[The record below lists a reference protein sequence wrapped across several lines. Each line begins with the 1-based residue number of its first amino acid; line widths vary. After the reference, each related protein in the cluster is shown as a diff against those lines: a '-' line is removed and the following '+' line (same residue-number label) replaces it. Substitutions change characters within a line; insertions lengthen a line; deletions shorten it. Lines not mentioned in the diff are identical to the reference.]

1 MAKIN
6 NYIHR
11 SSVNYVL
18 SFLQAQTG
26 YFTNN
31 LDNLNLLSAN
41 LGQLYVEL
49 SLLFCCFSR
58 ASCCYNNA
66 SCCRYT
72 ELLLASLYEII

>member
-1 MAKIN
+1 MATFGFIGTGN
-6 NYIHR
+6 MGGA
-11 SSVNYVL
+11 L
-18 SFLQAQTG
+18 AQTG

-49 SLLFCCFSR
+49 GLLFCCFSR
-58 ASCCYNNA
+58 TSCCYNNA
-66 SCCRYT
+66 SCCGYT